1 MGKRWIRLYN
11 EDCIEGAKRH
21 IKDESVDLILTDPPY
36 GIEGDSLD
44 KHYNRDEKHV
54 LSGYIEVSADEYPEF
69 SSNWIKQAERVL
81 RPGGSMYII
90 SGYTNLIHIL
100 NALNNTSLQE
110 INHIIWKYNFGVYTK
125 NKYISSHY
133 HILYYQKPGGRR
145 TFNQFTRFG
154 AEESDNGRS
163 KNYAD
168 REDVWVINREY
179 KKAQTKNKN
188 QLPSELL
195 QKIILYSSNQ
205 GDSVCDFFLG
215 GFGSARTAVKLGRRA
230 IGFEKSKIAFDQNIR
245 EMEKIK
251 FGELL
256 NALAEPDN
264 NTPSNSGKHWSNE
277 DVVQLLGKY
286 DELIGK
292 QRSKGEAIQ
301 ILSKEFGRGRFGVLN
316 VLKKRGR

>member
-1 MGKRWIRLYN
+1 MYN

-21 IKDESVDLILTDPPY
+21 IKDDSIDLIVTDPPY
-36 GIEGDSLD
+36 GIKGDSLD

-54 LSGYIEVSADEYPEF
+54 LGGYIEVSAAEYPEF
-69 SSNWIKQAERVL
+69 SSRWIEQAKRVL
-81 RPGGSMYII
+81 RPGGSIYII

-100 NALNNTSLQE
+100 NALSNTSLQE

-133 HILYYQKPGGRR
+133 HILYYQKPGGKR

-154 AEESDNGRS
+154 MEESDNGRS

-168 REDVWVINREY
+168 REDVWVINKEY
-179 KKAQTKNKN
+179 KKGQTKNKN

-195 QKIILYSSNQ
+195 QKLILYSSNQ

-215 GFGSARTAVKLGRRA
+215 GFGSAKTALALGRRA
-230 IGFEKSKIAFDQNIR
+230 IGFEKSKIAFDHNIA

-251 FGELL
+251 FGERLK
-256 NALAEPDN
+256 ALSEPDH
-264 NTPSNSGKHWSNE
+264 NTPSNSGKRWR
-277 DVVQLLGKY
+277 DKDIKRLLGKY
-286 DELIGK
+286 DGLIRK
-292 QRSKGEAIQ
+292 QSSKGEAIQ
-301 ILSKEFGRGRFGVLN
+301 KLSDEFGRGRFGVLN
-316 VLKKRGR
+316 LLKKHGR